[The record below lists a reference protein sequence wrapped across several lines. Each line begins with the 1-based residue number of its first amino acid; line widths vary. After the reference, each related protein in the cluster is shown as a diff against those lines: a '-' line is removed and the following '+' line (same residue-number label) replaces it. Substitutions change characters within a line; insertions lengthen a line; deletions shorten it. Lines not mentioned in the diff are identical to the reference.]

1 MDAPCIMLFTYFSI
15 VYILYV
21 GGRSCIMLFTYLR
34 VCGILYVQAEAT
46 CILRKGLPRAFP
58 GLEEVNGE
66 SIKEGLQYKSRVFV
80 APREL
85 VHGK

>member
-1 MDAPCIMLFTYFSI
+1 MAS
-15 VYILYV
+15 
-21 GGRSCIMLFTYLR
+21 
-34 VCGILYVQAEAT
+34 YVQAEANF
-46 CILRKGLPRAFP
+46 ILRKGLPRAFP
-58 GLEEVNGE
+58 GLEEVNEE